1 MLSQEQ
7 IGQLIEMGVLEIVP
21 EDPQKTRLTPE
32 ADRILREYKSGGG
45 AADPLLA
52 ELATAAFME
61 LGLKNTGREMKHR
74 YLDLE

>member
-45 AADPLLA
+45 
-52 ELATAAFME
+52 
-61 LGLKNTGREMKHR
+61 GC
-74 YLDLE
+74 